1 MTNTITVSSPNTSS
15 TTYTLS
21 PTVTSANAIWTT
33 TGTTTDWN
41 ALSINGS
48 TRPSGTLSLQGEDA
62 DIDLNGKSMRE
73 WMEKVEEKLNIL
85 TVNPKLES
93 EWQELKVL
101 GEQYRA
107 LEQHI
112 IKKMKTW
119 DKLKA
124 QDTDNR

>member
-1 MTNTITVSSPNTSS
+1 MTNIITVGSPNTSS

-21 PTVTSANAIWTT
+21 PTATSATAMWAPTSI
-33 TGTTTDWN
+33 GTDWN

-48 TRPSGTLSLQGEDA
+48 TQPSGTLSLQGKDA

-85 TVNPKLES
+85 TVNPELES

-119 DKLKA
+119 NKLKA
-124 QDTDNR
+124 QDTDNQ

>member
-1 MTNTITVSSPNTSS
+1 MTNIITVSSPNTSS

-21 PTVTSANAIWTT
+21 PTATSATALWAPASI
-33 TGTTTDWN
+33 GTVWN

-48 TRPSGTLSLQGEDA
+48 TQPSGTLSLQGEDA

-73 WMEKVEEKLNIL
+73 WMERVEEKLNIL
-85 TVNPKLES
+85 TINPNLES

-112 IKKMKTW
+112 IDKMKTW
-119 DKLKA
+119 EKLKA
-124 QDTDNR
+124 QDTDNQ